1 MLRRSCALI
10 ALIYFYITQRRSY
23 PNEVSMSQTETH
35 EIHWSAVEQQI
46 AQIVAKEAMV
56 DISAVTPETKLEAL
70 GIKSA
75 DFVMILMD
83 IEEQFGIY
91 ISVDEELSSLETVS
105 QFMSMITRRI
115 EENAGK
121 AGS

>member
-1 MLRRSCALI
+1 
-10 ALIYFYITQRRSY
+10 
-23 PNEVSMSQTETH
+23 MSQTETH

-56 DISAVTPETKLEAL
+56 DILAVTPETKLEAL